1 MSERFGPRFPFDPA
15 MPTVELAKALLG
27 SELHVVAEDG
37 GHASGRIVETEAYLG
52 LRDPAA
58 HSFHGKRTAR
68 VDSMYRSAGHV
79 YVYRIYGLH
88 LCMNV
93 VARDEATPEA
103 VLIRAARPLT
113 GVDAMRVRRGA
124 NVRDEALAQ
133 GPGNLTR
140 AFGIAAHHDGLPLTD
155 APLWLEEGTR
165 ASPHE
170 IAVSPR
176 IGLSSS
182 QPARAW
188 PLRFYLIGEA
198 SVSKGRGL
206 PEAEGGPVPT

>member
-1 MSERFGPRFPFDPA
+1 VTGTQRLLYSFDPN
-15 MPTVELAKALLG
+15 MPTADVAKALLG
-27 SELHVVAEDG
+27 AELHVIALDG
-37 GHASGRIVETEAYLG
+37 QHASGRIVETEAYLG

-68 VDSMYRSAGHV
+68 VTSMYRSAGHA

-88 LCMNV
+88 LCLNV
-93 VARDEATPEA
+93 VTRDESSPEA

-113 GVDAMRVRRGA
+113 GLAAMRARRGVGVA
-124 NVRDEALAQ
+124 DEALAR

-140 AFGIAAHHDGLPLTD
+140 AFGIGAQHDGHRLTD
-155 APLWLEEGTR
+155 EPMWVEPGAPIR
-165 ASPHE
+165 PQE

-176 IGLSSS
+176 IGLSSA

-188 PLRFYLIGEA
+188 PLRFYVAGEA
-198 SVSKGRGL
+198 GVSRARGL
-206 PEAEGGPVPT
+206 PEAEGGPAPI